1 MFLMHTTL
9 SYELSNEYNLMLYEM
24 HRFFTNS
31 IFFQQLCI
39 KELTLKLFNI
49 KGNPKKIIL
58 LIINNI
64 VILTFKI

>member
-1 MFLMHTTL
+1 MKCIAF
-9 SYELSNEYNLMLYEM
+9 SQIQ
-24 HRFFTNS
+24 F
-31 IFFQQLCI
+31 FFQQLCI

-49 KGNPKKIIL
+49 KGNPKKLIL